1 LTATIICLYFKTLKV
16 ECIYRYNFS
25 NKELVNKAVFD
36 YIDGWYNTVT
46 IHTILGDI
54 SPLQAYIEK
63 SKYLKAA

>member
-1 LTATIICLYFKTLKV
+1 M